1 MTMNKLSGSGVS
13 TEVTFEQRS
22 ERRKGKSHNNVWEQG
37 APDERTTSAELLKQE
52 YEACVS

>member
-37 APDERTTSAELLKQE
+37 APDKRTTSAELLKQE
-52 YEACVS
+52 YEGCVS